1 MTIKEAQEA
10 VDQWIKEYGVRYF
23 SELTNMACLTEEV
36 GELARVIAR
45 TYGIIPRS
53 FIGRITPEDTLPG
66 VKDLHAR
73 QLLPVKGLRKS
84 DYFPDCKPGM
94 FVEMPVYL
102 GFFAESRLN
111 RTQNRSALFGNKTCG
126 LLAGSRTQGKTA
138 VEGIADLQFEF
149 SSHSV

>member
-1 MTIKEAQEA
+1 M
-10 VDQWIKEYGVRYF
+10 
-23 SELTNMACLTEEV
+23 
-36 GELARVIAR
+36 
-45 TYGIIPRS
+45 
-53 FIGRITPEDTLPG
+53 PG

-73 QLLPVKGLRKS
+73 QLLPVEGLRKS
-84 DYFPDCKPGM
+84 DYFPNCKPGM
-94 FVEMPVYL
+94 FVEKPVYL

-149 SSHSV
+149 FVA